1 MFSSGKI
8 ENVLVLQGECS
19 LRAFGCGVVKALANN
34 LWRMTEFSQSATMQ
48 AHSQPVLMQLRM
60 LQKYSTSHPSNSGIK
75 VLNINA
81 QRNLK
86 CSTAGEGSTITGG
99 SCTNAAASATDVS
112 GGVTGSSN
120 SGGNS
125 GIVVINKSDQSGL
138 TCSTA
143 GSTAPIDTG
152 SCSNSASSGTTVSGG
167 VAH

>member
-1 MFSSGKI
+1 METITNRHKTYVAI
-8 ENVLVLQGECS
+8 ITVAALAAVLVMAGTAAS
-19 LRAFGCGVVKALANN
+19 VGSDHMAFARKTTFV
-34 LWRMTEFSQSATMQ
+34 RSSTTT
-48 AHSQPVLMQLRM
+48 
-60 LQKYSTSHPSNSGIK
+60 TSHPSNSGIK

-99 SCTNAAASATDVS
+99 ACTNAAASATDVS
-112 GGVTGSSN
+112 GGVTGSS

-125 GIVVINKSDQSGL
+125 GIVVLNKSDQSGT

>member
-1 MFSSGKI
+1 
-8 ENVLVLQGECS
+8 VLVVAGTAAS
-19 LRAFGCGVVKALANN
+19 VGSDHMAFARK
-34 LWRMTEFSQSATMQ
+34 TTSAVR
-48 AHSQPVLMQLRM
+48 S
-60 LQKYSTSHPSNSGIK
+60 STTTTSDPSNSGIK

-112 GGVTGSSN
+112 GGVTGSSS

-125 GIVVINKSDQSGL
+125 SIVVINKSDQSGL

-143 GSTAPIDTG
+143 GSTAPINTG

-167 VAH
+167 VTH

>member
-1 MFSSGKI
+1 MATITNRHKTYGTI
-8 ENVLVLQGECS
+8 IAVAALAAVLVVAGTAAS
-19 LRAFGCGVVKALANN
+19 VGSDHMAFARK
-34 LWRMTEFSQSATMQ
+34 TTSARSSTTT
-48 AHSQPVLMQLRM
+48 
-60 LQKYSTSHPSNSGIK
+60 TSHPSNSGIK
-75 VLNINA
+75 VLNISN

-112 GGVTGSSN
+112 GGVTGSS
-120 SGGNS
+120 SSSGNS
-125 GIVVINKSDQSGL
+125 GIAVINKSDQSGL

-152 SCSNSASSGTTVSGG
+152 SCSNSAASGTTVSGG